1 MINFEDK
8 IKECLKNKKSVELK
22 VYRNLKSEI
31 LKFKTQKNAP
41 EYTEVQEIW
50 SYQ

>member
-1 MINFEDK
+1 MIDFEEK
-8 IKECLKNKKSVELK
+8 IKNSLKAKDTVKLK
-22 VYRNLKSEI
+22 VFRNLKSEI

-41 EYTEVQEIW
+41 EYTEAQEIW